1 MTSYV
6 QSLVEKWVD
15 EIKTLSVIAESE
27 PQSAYAAL
35 THGLQNHWGFI
46 QHCHKDIHH
55 LLQPLEDVIS
65 THLLPSLTGRDA
77 PNELERQLI
86 ALPAR
91 LGGLGITN
99 PAAPSDLFDQS
110 QRLTAPITDL
120 IAQQGEELGDA
131 PEIQQIQQ
139 IHSERKR
146 KQKITSSS

>member
-15 EIKTLSVIAESE
+15 EIKTLSESE
-27 PQSAYAAL
+27 PQSAYTAL

-91 LGGLGITN
+91 LGGLIL
-99 PAAPSDLFDQS
+99 PPL
-110 QRLTAPITDL
+110 
-120 IAQQGEELGDA
+120 
-131 PEIQQIQQ
+131 
-139 IHSERKR
+139 
-146 KQKITSSS
+146 